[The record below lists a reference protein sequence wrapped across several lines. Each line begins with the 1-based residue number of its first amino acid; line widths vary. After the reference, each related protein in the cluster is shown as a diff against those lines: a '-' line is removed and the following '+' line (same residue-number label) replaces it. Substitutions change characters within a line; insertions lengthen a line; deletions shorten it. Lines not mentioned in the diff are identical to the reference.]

1 MKNSILKL
9 FFLITTLSF
18 SFLKDNC
25 FAQPQSESLFTKVG
39 NYLKWENEGEV
50 FQIEPYGQNT
60 LRFRSSRSLHI
71 TDENWNI
78 LSQTDIKS
86 NIRILKGKAVIS
98 NGNIRAEIREKDGLI
113 TYFNEKNEVLLKE
126 AYHHHITRI
135 AFR

>member
-50 FQIEPYGQNT
+50 FQIEPFGQNT
-60 LRFRSSRSLHI
+60 LRFRSSRSLLI

-78 LSQTDIKS
+78 LPRLRS
-86 NIRILKGKAVIS
+86 NQALRYRKDWQLFRMVILGRSGKKMV
-98 NGNIRAEIREKDGLI
+98 
-113 TYFNEKNEVLLKE
+113 
-126 AYHHHITRI
+126 
-135 AFR
+135 